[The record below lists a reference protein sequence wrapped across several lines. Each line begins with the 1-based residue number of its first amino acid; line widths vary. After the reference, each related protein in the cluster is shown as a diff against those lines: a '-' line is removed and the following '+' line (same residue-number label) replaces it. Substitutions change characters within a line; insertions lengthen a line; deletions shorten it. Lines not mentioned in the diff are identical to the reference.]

1 MDVPKPNSAEPLQ
14 TGPLDTTIETSPEA
28 AMGGPHD
35 DAQDPSS
42 VVGRPSSLSHTPSG
56 GPTVLTL
63 QDLIDLPGQILPEET
78 RMHLKKAGREA
89 ALALYSLWKSVNSS
103 QSSAGGKVRKHIDV
117 E

>member
-1 MDVPKPNSAEPLQ
+1 MDTPKADSAEPLT
-14 TGPLDTTIETSPEA
+14 TGPLEIASETSLVDESGDLTPSTQHSTPVT
-28 AMGGPHD
+28 PHT
-35 DAQDPSS
+35 S
-42 VVGRPSSLSHTPSG
+42 SG

-63 QDLIDLPGQILPEET
+63 QDLIELPGQILPEET

-103 QSSAGGKVRKHIDV
+103 QSSSGGKVRKHIDV